1 MHFPRVL
8 MQQDLSRACSR
19 GADCASRT
27 GTFVLMPDLG
37 MPIDAGDML
46 RIGGTDIAIAA
57 QPADESGASQ
67 YDAEGCAPAP
77 ELAPARRVGRVVTFA
92 TSQPR
97 KYSN

>member
-1 MHFPRVL
+1 